1 MYFVLLHFGFIT
13 TAGLVNKGGVVNSSG
28 NSISRGNPSLHPH
41 HQINNSHQIHYS
53 ASQDVYSNSA
63 ATPGSAGNQFL
74 YFTLWL
80 ELIRLSN
87 ISGQLFLL
95 KCQF

>member
-1 MYFVLLHFGFIT
+1 MFIPIQQLHLAQQVNNNFFFSILEIFG
-13 TAGLVNKGGVVNSSG
+13 K
-28 NSISRGNPSLHPH
+28 
-41 HQINNSHQIHYS
+41 QINRVSFFEIKTNSHQIHYS
-53 ASQDVYSNSA
+53 ASQDVYSN
-63 ATPGSAGNQFL
+63 SAGNQFL

>member
-1 MYFVLLHFGFIT
+1 MDLIYF
-13 TAGLVNKGGVVNSSG
+13 KGVVNSSG

-63 ATPGSAGNQFL
+63 ATPGSAGKYSPF
-74 YFTLWL
+74 F
-80 ELIRLSN
+80 
-87 ISGQLFLL
+87 LFLRGMWQANQL
-95 KCQF
+95 C

>member
-1 MYFVLLHFGFIT
+1 MAFHYDVLYPLYSGKMYRFYVEFKNELFTNFIFIFVTFLMDLIYF
-13 TAGLVNKGGVVNSSG
+13 KGVVNSSG

-63 ATPGSAGNQFL
+63 ATPGSAG
-74 YFTLWL
+74 
-80 ELIRLSN
+80 
-87 ISGQLFLL
+87 
-95 KCQF
+95 K

>member
-1 MYFVLLHFGFIT
+1 MDLIYF
-13 TAGLVNKGGVVNSSG
+13 KGVVNSSG

-63 ATPGSAGNQFL
+63 ATPGSAGKIITFFSIIDMNIWQTNQFSK
-74 YFTLWL
+74 F
-80 ELIRLSN
+80 I
-87 ISGQLFLL
+87 F
-95 KCQF
+95 